1 MIYCDNPDCG
11 VAELMK
17 IGNDVFDG
25 FGDELLCLADPF
37 HVIYNIVRAT
47 PTKHP
52 LHKESAGALT
62 DLFLPSYE
70 DDKQLWIKKLIESGE
85 ATESEVNGNF
95 RGSPW
100 RRHCR
105 RLMVTVGD
113 TDGIAELKGNLDK
126 LLKEYNDKVDKNQ
139 NSLITPDARKAVK
152 RAKSSSM
159 TVCSA
164 IQLA

>member
-1 MIYCDNPDCG
+1 
-11 VAELMK
+11 
-17 IGNDVFDG
+17 
-25 FGDELLCLADPF
+25 
-37 HVIYNIVRAT
+37 
-47 PTKHP
+47 
-52 LHKESAGALT
+52 
-62 DLFLPSYE
+62 
-70 DDKQLWIKKLIESGE
+70 
-85 ATESEVNGNF
+85 
-95 RGSPW
+95 
-100 RRHCR
+100 
-105 RLMVTVGD
+105 MVTVGD